1 MAECEK
7 FYIVMR
13 AHTWQS
19 VETDAG
25 TLQQPDEGP
34 VRFLPVFEN
43 YSKAVAWACPDDD
56 IVEMKVKEA

>member
-1 MAECEK
+1 MEEREK
-7 FYIVMR
+7 FYVVMR

-19 VETDAG
+19 VETVVG
-25 TLQQPDEGP
+25 KLQAPDEGP